1 MHKCHLVS
9 LLVLVMGLTLYSPWV
24 VPVSAD
30 SLWNDKSKN
39 LYALDRPY
47 AVGDLVTIL
56 IDEESN
62 ASNLGDTRSDKVNN
76 LGINTDWQLPT
87 DVSQSKAKFDFNGSK
102 RYQGRGRTTRT
113 TKFTATITAQVVEVK
128 PNGDLYVVGKRTVR
142 INDETETIQISGIVR
157 PGDVMAGNQVLSSQ
171 IAQAQV
177 ALSGKGPVSD
187 PQSPGLMGKIFSFL
201 F

>member
-1 MHKCHLVS
+1 MRKRHL
-9 LLVLVMGLTLYSPWV
+9 LGLFLFVMGLTHYLLPV

-30 SLWNDKSKN
+30 SLWNDKSKT
-39 LYALDRPY
+39 LYALDRPR
-47 AVGDLVTIL
+47 AVGDLVTIV

-62 ASNLGDTRSDKVNN
+62 ASNVGDTRSDKRNN

-87 DVSQSKAKFDFNGSK
+87 DTTQTKGKFDFNGDK

-157 PGDVMAGNQVLSSQ
+157 PADVMAGNQVLSSQ

-187 PQSPGLMGKIFSFL
+187 PQSPGLMGKIFGFL

>member
-1 MHKCHLVS
+1 MLQFHRICIFILA
-9 LLVLVMGLTLYSPWV
+9 LGLTLFNTLIPIAH
-24 VPVSAD
+24 AD

-39 LYALDRPY
+39 LYGIDRPY
-47 AVGDLVTIL
+47 AVGDLVTIV

-62 ASNLGDTRSDKVNN
+62 ASNVGDTRSDKTNN
-76 LGINTDWQLPT
+76 LTMDTNWQLPT
-87 DVSQSKAKFDFNGSK
+87 DPNQTRGNFDFNGNK

-142 INDETETIQISGIVR
+142 INEENETIQISGIVR

-177 ALSGKGPVSD
+177 SLSGKGPVSD